1 MLFCGILFLWSGLSP
16 SPLFMMDVTKGAVE
30 GKKTIS
36 LKTCN
41 FQANIPG
48 KFHGSTMVKRN
59 NATWHEA
66 LQEKK
71 KKNRETVEPLSKLTA
86 IKKKGL
92 PFPWA
97 SLTFFPQFIHTFL
110 DSGAGHCYEGAGK
123 GNGEL
128 SIFCS

>member
-1 MLFCGILFLWSGLSP
+1 MQLG
-16 SPLFMMDVTKGAVE
+16 TKPF
-30 GKKTIS
+30 K
-36 LKTCN
+36 
-41 FQANIPG
+41 
-48 KFHGSTMVKRN
+48 
-59 NATWHEA
+59 
-66 LQEKK
+66 KK